1 MGMGWGELDARKPA
15 SCVLRAEM
23 GDWRGAA
30 CDVPVRG
37 EERRHAAARVS
48 SACGGVR
55 GKGKDYGLDAW
66 CPGVDCLCAWCPG
79 GWWLVLVVYRV
90 YA

>member
-1 MGMGWGELDARKPA
+1 MGWGELDARKPA

-23 GDWRGAA
+23 GNRRGAA
-30 CDVPVRG
+30 CDVPARG

-48 SACGGVR
+48 SACGGMR
-55 GKGKDYGLDAW
+55 GKGKDRGLVSTA
-66 CPGVDCLCAWCPG
+66 
-79 GWWLVLVVYRV
+79 WWLVLVVWTCGV

>member
-1 MGMGWGELDARKPA
+1 MGQADELR
-15 SCVLRAEM
+15 VEM
-23 GDWRGAA
+23 GDRRGAA
-30 CDVPVRG
+30 CDVPARG

-66 CPGVDCLCAWCPG
+66 CPGVDCLS
-79 GWWLVLVVYRV
+79 GWWLVAGAGGVPCICL
-90 YA
+90 AA

>member
-55 GKGKDYGLDAW
+55 GKGKDHGLVSTA
-66 CPGVDCLCAWCPG
+66 
-79 GWWLVLVVYRV
+79 WWLVLVVWTCGV